1 MKILMTVVWARRVE
15 VDVYPERLNDENYV
29 TEIQN
34 KATELAGA
42 DLDWKDGIISDCEQ
56 FPQLVE

>member
-34 KATELAGA
+34 KATELACA
-42 DLDWKDGIISDCEQ
+42 DLDLKDGIISDCEQ

>member
-1 MKILMTVVWARRVE
+1 MKTLITVGWARTVE
-15 VDVYPERLNDENYV
+15 VDVDPDRLKDENYV

-42 DLDWKDGIISDCEQ
+42 ELNWKDGQITDSDP
-56 FPQLVE
+56 FPELIE